1 MPPPQQS
8 LRQDC
13 WHRSFCGAIFEIRSA
28 EEWIESIAADF
39 GLTERQVFA
48 MQVCLEEVM
57 SNIIRYGGQSS
68 APWPHIDP
76 KNPIRI
82 FVTVKGLADRVRMT
96 VEDNGRAF
104 DVARAPARVIDQPLD
119 QVEPGGLGIQ
129 LIKSFASGLEYS
141 RTESGNRV
149 TVDFIG

>member
-8 LRQDC
+8 LRQNC
-13 WHRSFCGAIFEIRSA
+13 WHRSFCGAIFEIPSA
-28 EEWIESIAADF
+28 AGWIESIAADL
-39 GLTERQVFA
+39 GLTELQVFA
-48 MQVCLEEVM
+48 MQVCLEELM
-57 SNIIRYGGQSS
+57 SNIIRYGGESS
-68 APWPHIDP
+68 APWPHINP

-96 VEDNGRAF
+96 VEDNGRPF
-104 DVARAPARVIDQPLD
+104 NVAQAPVKVIDQPLD

-129 LIKSFASGLEYS
+129 LIKSFASSLEYS

-149 TVDFIG
+149 TADFIG

>member
-48 MQVCLEEVM
+48 MQVCLEELM
-57 SNIIRYGGQSS
+57 SNIIRYGGDSS
-68 APWPHIDP
+68 ATWPHIDP

-82 FVTVKGLADRVRMT
+82 SVTVRALADRVRMT

-119 QVEPGGLGIQ
+119 QVEPGGLGIL
-129 LIKSFASGLEYS
+129 LIKSFASSLEYS
-141 RTESGNRV
+141 RTDAGNRV